1 MIKILAYLFF
11 QSFFIGRNVYPCEF
25 ISVSHDRA
33 DISVSQIKTRSTIS
47 CSTSCTSPSSAPS
60 LIIALISSSVTFPS
74 SLGFMPNNFK
84 TKAVLFVNN
93 ITNGAAIFD
102 IKYIGLDTMRATR
115 SAAAYRSFGDK
126 FPDD

>member
-1 MIKILAYLFF
+1 MIEPTFLSPKL
-11 QSFFIGRNVYPCEF
+11 
-25 ISVSHDRA
+25 
-33 DISVSQIKTRSTIS
+33 KTRSTIS
-47 CSTSCTSPSSAPS
+47 CSTSCTSPSSVPS

-102 IKYIGLDTMRATR
+102 IKYIGLDTIRATR
-115 SAAAYRSFGDK
+115 SAAAIPIRLGTSSPMIK
-126 FPDD
+126 VR